1 MALGAL
7 AISPGMTP
15 LSMGGQKVSETNPL
29 PITIVPGKR
38 DLKGD
43 DSGDALI
50 KAVVDQTLAD
60 IGLRLLEAITG
71 RSEQGGDQA
80 KPKSASQKAVERD
93 EKIGKSDTK
102 DGPTFKGDIKN
113 MVDSVKEGFGDINS
127 TGFGKMFLPLPS
139 SESVSDFPIFS
150 SLSFAFCDGDF
161 GFG

>member
-7 AISPGMTP
+7 TISPGMTP
-15 LSMGGQKVSETNPL
+15 LSMGGDRGTKKD
-29 PITIVPGKR
+29 PIVITPGR
-38 DLKGD
+38 ERLKIEEKNQD
-43 DSGDALI
+43 R
-50 KAVVDQTLAD
+50 LAD